1 MDLNWDP
8 ESSRQWDAFVRE
20 RGGALQQA
28 WAYGEALQRLGVR
41 IHRAQVSSGGRVV
54 ATAQFMC
61 RRIPGYLSLAS
72 CTRGPVWHPELEPQE
87 RREILRRLRSE
98 IPTPRFRVTLFSPD
112 QTAQELDR
120 AEVSGMLRV
129 MTGYSTAVL
138 DLRQSVDE
146 LRAGFESKW
155 RNRLVKAEAEKS
167 LQVHANASVPKCREL
182 LDREG
187 RQRESRN
194 FHGLPTDFVPAWIDA
209 SASPGAAFLVS
220 RADIG
225 SDMVAGML
233 FLLHGSVATYH
244 IGWADDRGREFNA
257 HNVLLWR
264 AMLSLRDKGIE
275 RLDLGGVNTHSLPGI
290 SRFKLGTG
298 GEVRTLAG
306 TFF

>member
-28 WAYGEALQRLGVR
+28 WAYGEALKRLGVR
-41 IHRAQVSSGGRVV
+41 IHRAQVFSGGRVV

-98 IPTPRFRVTLFSPD
+98 IPTPQLRVTLFSPD

-182 LDREG
+182 LDREEIG
-187 RQRESRN
+187 R
-194 FHGLPTDFVPAWIDA
+194 
-209 SASPGAAFLVS
+209 
-220 RADIG
+220 
-225 SDMVAGML
+225 
-233 FLLHGSVATYH
+233 
-244 IGWADDRGREFNA
+244 A
-257 HNVLLWR
+257 HV
-264 AMLSLRDKGIE
+264 
-275 RLDLGGVNTHSLPGI
+275 
-290 SRFKLGTG
+290 
-298 GEVRTLAG
+298 
-306 TFF
+306 